1 MICKKHNILYCV
13 FLQIF
18 GHFEFSIFGLIQLYR
33 SREYISAD
41 CKIAQFIFIFQV
53 LLSRLLDII
62 ALKVMAEAIL
72 SISGDKKNGFYKL
85 IAGGGSICG
94 DNLIFIEKCLSRRK
108 LENLTETR
116 KTRSGSNYKNLVA
129 FTKKAVISRRND
141 QFLLIFR
148 LCPTSNVAI
157 INGTA
162 KVIFL
167 EHNTSGSKPINLP
180 LITKDIVM
188 DFPSQLIHVIDR
200 KSPFWR
206 ILKDQKRPCSKN
218 MDTDG
223 NVDNIDVGFK
233 LMVCFEGTNCVNGGV
248 VSYQHIYD
256 RKDILK
262 GFYYGSVTMRQG
274 LDLVFDWSNFDH
286 CLPQFLS

>member
-1 MICKKHNILYCV
+1 
-13 FLQIF
+13 
-18 GHFEFSIFGLIQLYR
+18 
-33 SREYISAD
+33 
-41 CKIAQFIFIFQV
+41 
-53 LLSRLLDII
+53 
-62 ALKVMAEAIL
+62 
-72 SISGDKKNGFYKL
+72 
-85 IAGGGSICG
+85 
-94 DNLIFIEKCLSRRK
+94 
-108 LENLTETR
+108 
-116 KTRSGSNYKNLVA
+116 
-129 FTKKAVISRRND
+129 
-141 QFLLIFR
+141 
-148 LCPTSNVAI
+148 
-157 INGTA
+157 
-162 KVIFL
+162 
-167 EHNTSGSKPINLP
+167 
-180 LITKDIVM
+180 M